1 MNHLMKLENLTL
13 EQKQMMERIWAFE
26 SEGDFLI
33 WFSELTYL
41 QKCTAE
47 SLLILLQHEFMEGFL
62 GDSKF
67 AESKEILSKFR
78 LL

>member
-1 MNHLMKLENLTL
+1 MNHLLKLENLTL
-13 EQKQMMERIWAFE
+13 EQKQMMERIWSFE
-26 SEGDFLI
+26 GEEDFFI

-41 QKCTAE
+41 QKCIAE
-47 SLLILLQHEFMEGFL
+47 SLMILLQHEFMESFL

-67 AESKEILSKFR
+67 AESKELLSKFR